1 LSRTDLLTLLTV
13 GDHLWMARFL
23 LHRIAEEFGAKV
35 SVHPKPIPGDWNG
48 AGLHSNFSTKEMR
61 VEGGMKYIEAAIKKL
76 EGRHKEH
83 IAVYGEDN
91 EKVRI
96 FYFPLSTNSFY

>member
-1 LSRTDLLTLLTV
+1 ME
-13 GDHLWMARFL
+13 HLHSCKGTNVDIAVARFL
-23 LHRIAEEFGAKV
+23 LHRISEEFGAKV

-83 IAVYGEDN
+83 IAVYGE
-91 EKVRI
+91 
-96 FYFPLSTNSFY
+96 FGAPLRSHILDRRAN